1 MPNWTGRFFP
11 SFLYFQGKTAF
22 GTWEVESC
30 FYATLPVGSEI
41 TVSIVKCVARS
52 VLFCKWDR
60 GAFREQN
67 CCLLTWIFEW
77 NCLTWQW
84 NIWNTEPSTFLN
96 FVKLRW
102 NHAEKCKRKVV
113 YAEPNR
119 TGWCVHGLSFST
131 ATRHKKCF
139 ISDHSWFYLFKWTR
153 LVDWVNVFGLVPI
166 V

>member
-1 MPNWTGRFFP
+1 MQSHHRRIKITLNMPSCKQNMWYVIFFP
-11 SFLYFQGKTAF
+11 SFLYFKSKTAF
-22 GTWEVESC
+22 GIWEVESC

-60 GAFREQN
+60 GAFREHN

-96 FVKLRW
+96 FVKLRL
-102 NHAEKCKRKVV
+102 NHDEKCQRKVV

-119 TGWCVHGLSFST
+119 TG
-131 ATRHKKCF
+131 
-139 ISDHSWFYLFKWTR
+139 
-153 LVDWVNVFGLVPI
+153 LVCSRTVVFNCDQT
-166 V
+166 